1 MAKRSE
7 VLSQVSSISTE
18 KESFEIIE
26 LAINDIE
33 TLAKAFN
40 LIAEVG
46 QSSEAPF
53 RAMLPADSDIVLN

>member
-7 VLSQVSSISTE
+7 VLSTVSNSTE

-40 LIAEVG
+40 LITEVG
-46 QSSEAPF
+46 QSGEAPF
-53 RAMLPADSDIVLN
+53 RAMLPVEAESSIH